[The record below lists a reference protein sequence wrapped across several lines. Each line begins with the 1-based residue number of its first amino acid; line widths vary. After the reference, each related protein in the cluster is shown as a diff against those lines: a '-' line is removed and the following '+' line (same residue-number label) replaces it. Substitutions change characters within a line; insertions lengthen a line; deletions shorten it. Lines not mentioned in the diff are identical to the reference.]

1 MGNSEEMEMED
12 SNRKGYDSMYSSN
25 KNSTSVPFLGLRLSK
40 RAMRLGLVKL
50 LSNQGTQRAATT
62 PSSTPG
68 HHIFVHA
75 TNPPPPQKKL
85 QPSNPFRLSAIPA
98 CSGDYH
104 NGITAITTISPR
116 LPSKT
121 SPKEMLTT
129 VPFPTRPKQSP
140 TAPTLACAPL
150 PN

>member
-50 LSNQGTQRAATT
+50 LSNQGTQRAAMT

-75 TNPPPPQKKL
+75 TNPNPPPPPPQKKL
-85 QPSNPFRLSAIPA
+85 QPSSPSRLS
-98 CSGDYH
+98 S
-104 NGITAITTISPR
+104 
-116 LPSKT
+116 L
-121 SPKEMLTT
+121 
-129 VPFPTRPKQSP
+129 QW
-140 TAPTLACAPL
+140 
-150 PN
+150 

>member
-1 MGNSEEMEMED
+1 MGNSEEMEMEN

-25 KNSTSVPFLGLRLSK
+25 KNSTSVPFLGLRLYK

-75 TNPPPPQKKL
+75 TNPNPPPPQKKT
-85 QPSNPFRLSAIPA
+85 PA
-98 CSGDYH
+98 FES
-104 NGITAITTISPR
+104 
-116 LPSKT
+116 L
-121 SPKEMLTT
+121 
-129 VPFPTRPKQSP
+129 
-140 TAPTLACAPL
+140 PTLGHSSL
-150 PN
+150 QW

>member
-75 TNPPPPQKKL
+75 TNPNPPQKT
-85 QPSNPFRLSAIPA
+85 PA
-98 CSGDYH
+98 FESLPTLGHSSCSGDYH

-121 SPKEMLTT
+121 SPKEMHTT
-129 VPFPTRPKQSP
+129 VPLPTRPKQSP
-140 TAPTLACAPL
+140 TAPILACAPL